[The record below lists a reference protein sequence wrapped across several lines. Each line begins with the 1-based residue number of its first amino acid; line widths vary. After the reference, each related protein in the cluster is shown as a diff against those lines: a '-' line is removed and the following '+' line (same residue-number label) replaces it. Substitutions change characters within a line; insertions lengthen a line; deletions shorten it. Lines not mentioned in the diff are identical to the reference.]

1 MTDTCGCSADTD
13 LAIRSPAYRRALW
26 LVVVLNLGYAVI
38 EFTGGW
44 LSGSQALKADAL
56 DFLGDG
62 LISFLALIALA
73 WPAAWRART
82 ALLQSLFLGGLGALV
97 VVSTVY
103 RFCNPTPVE
112 TLSMGA
118 FAFGALI
125 INLVSVVPLLPFKE
139 GDANMRAIW
148 LFSRNDAIGN
158 VAVIM
163 AAGLVWWIGASWPD
177 TVVALGI
184 AALFLQSSYLII
196 RDARRELAT

>member
-1 MTDTCGCSADTD
+1 MTDACECSADTD

-26 LVVVLNLGYAVI
+26 IVVVLNLGYAVI
-38 EFTGGW
+38 EFAGGW

-62 LISFLALIALA
+62 LISLLALIALA

-82 ALLQSLFLGGLGALV
+82 ALLQGLFLGGLGALV

-103 RFCNPTPVE
+103 RFWNPMPVE

-118 FAFGALI
+118 FALGALI
-125 INLVSVVPLLPFKE
+125 VNLVSVVPLLPFKD

-158 VAVIM
+158 VAVIL
-163 AAGLVWWIGASWPD
+163 AAGLVWWLGASWPD
-177 TVVALGI
+177 IIVALGI

-196 RDARRELAT
+196 RDARRELVA

>member
-1 MTDTCGCSADTD
+1 MTDACGCSADTD

-26 LVVVLNLGYAVI
+26 IVVALNLGYAVI
-38 EFTGGW
+38 EFAGGW

-62 LISFLALIALA
+62 LISLLALIALA

-82 ALLQSLFLGGLGALV
+82 ALLQGLFLGGLGALV

-103 RFCNPTPVE
+103 RFWNPTPVE
-112 TLSMGA
+112 TLSMGV
-118 FAFGALI
+118 FALGALI
-125 INLVSVVPLLPFKE
+125 VNLVSVMPLLPFKD

-158 VAVIM
+158 VAVII
-163 AAGLVWWIGASWPD
+163 AAGLVWWIGAPWPD
-177 TVVALGI
+177 SVVALGI

-196 RDARRELAT
+196 RDARRELAA

>member
-26 LVVVLNLGYAVI
+26 IVVVLNLGYAVI
-38 EFTGGW
+38 EFAGGW

-62 LISFLALIALA
+62 LISLLALIALA

-82 ALLQSLFLGGLGALV
+82 ALLQGLFLGGLGALV

-103 RFCNPTPVE
+103 RFWNPTPVE
-112 TLSMGA
+112 TLSMSA
-118 FAFGALI
+118 FALGALI
-125 INLVSVVPLLPFKE
+125 VNLVSVVPLLPFKD

-158 VAVIM
+158 VAVIL
-163 AAGLVWWIGASWPD
+163 AAGLVWWSSASWPD
-177 TVVALGI
+177 IVVALGI

>member
-1 MTDTCGCSADTD
+1 MTDACECSADTD

-26 LVVVLNLGYAVI
+26 IVVVLNLGYAVI
-38 EFTGGW
+38 EFAGGW

-62 LISFLALIALA
+62 LISLLALIALA

-82 ALLQSLFLGGLGALV
+82 ALLQGLFLGGLGALV

-103 RFCNPTPVE
+103 RFWNPMPVE

-118 FAFGALI
+118 FALGALI
-125 INLVSVVPLLPFKE
+125 VNLVSVVPLLPFKD

-158 VAVIM
+158 VAVIL
-163 AAGLVWWIGASWPD
+163 AAGLVWWLGATWPD
-177 TVVALGI
+177 IVVALGI